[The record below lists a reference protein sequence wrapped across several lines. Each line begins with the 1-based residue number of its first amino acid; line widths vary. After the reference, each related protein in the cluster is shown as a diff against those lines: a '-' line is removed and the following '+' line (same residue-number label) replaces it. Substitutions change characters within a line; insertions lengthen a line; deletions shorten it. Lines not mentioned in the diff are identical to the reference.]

1 MTTNRDRSSYDRLC
15 ERFRRIA
22 ALEDAMS
29 VLSWD
34 QQTVMPKGGGLARAE
49 QMATLRVLRHEAVTA
64 PDMEDLLASAVTLP
78 LGAWEAAN
86 LREMRREH
94 AHATALTSALVDAR
108 SRAAAACETAWLT
121 ARPASRF
128 KSVAKPLDALVRLV
142 REVAEVKAEALGKSP
157 YDALLDQFE
166 PDGSS
171 EAIDALFGRL
181 EPALAGLLP
190 LVLERQAGRA
200 SGSVETEISEDRQR
214 ALGLKVMATL
224 GFEFEHGR
232 LDISAHPFSGGVPD
246 DVRITTRYDTADWS
260 GSLMGV
266 IHETGHALYERGLPK
281 KWRGQ
286 PVGSARGMTLHES
299 QSLLMEM
306 QAARSRPFFDHLAPM
321 LRKSFGVKG
330 SGWSPAALYRG
341 ATRVA
346 RSFIRVEADE
356 VTYPFHVMLRYRLE
370 RALLSGDLPVADLPG
385 AWNDGMEKTLGIRPP
400 DDRRGCLQDIHWY
413 DGAFGYFPTYT
424 MGALAAAQLYAAAGK
439 ALPDRDENVAR
450 GDFAPLL
457 AWLRKNVHRWG
468 SYHDTDS
475 VLKKATGKPL
485 DEQAFLRHIRTRYL
499 DA

>member
-64 PDMEDLLASAVTLP
+64 
-78 LGAWEAAN
+78 
-86 LREMRREH
+86 REH

-200 SGSVETEISEDRQR
+200 SGP
-214 ALGLKVMATL
+214 VMATL